1 MISCRFQW
9 LHHVVPVFFKLHIEC
24 TVFLSYCQILS
35 VETSK
40 ILFKFKNTT
49 IGSTMTSY
57 LVMAAVSVVAV
68 IVVISGSTETHA
80 YLYPP
85 PLFPLPPLYLPLGCF
100 SRSLYFSAQHQSGA
114 LLTPGAHY
122 AFVRFNKTFFKH
134 AYHY

>member
-9 LHHVVPVFFKLHIEC
+9 LHHVVPVKLHIEC

-85 PLFPLPPLYLPLGCF
+85 PPLFPLPPLYLPLGCF
-100 SRSLYFSAQHQSGA
+100 SRSSLVCAASEWC
-114 LLTPGAHY
+114 T
-122 AFVRFNKTFFKH
+122 FNSRGSLCFCSVQ
-134 AYHY
+134 

>member
-9 LHHVVPVFFKLHIEC
+9 LHHVVPVKLHIEC

-85 PLFPLPPLYLPLGCF
+85 PPPFPPTPPLPPLGLFFPLFTCL
-100 SRSLYFSAQHQSGA
+100 RSIGA